1 MPNTNSLSE
10 LLINLD
16 EENLLLEI
24 DRRLKANY
32 NPLSLI
38 DEMRGGMKVVGDKY
52 EEGEYFL
59 GELLVAAEALNKSIE
74 IIKPYL
80 PKNESGESKG
90 KIVIGTVKTDIHT
103 IGKDIVATLLECEGY
118 EVFNLG
124 VDVPP
129 EKFVDK
135 VKEVGAYIVGLS
147 TLMTPGIEWMKL
159 TVEAFEKAGLR
170 DSIVIIIGGAVLY
183 GNPEKMVEHIKPDK
197 IGRDA
202 LEALRLVKKIM
213 AERKNR

>member
-1 MPNTNSLSE
+1 MTNINSLSE

-24 DRRLKANY
+24 ERRLKANH

-38 DEMRGGMKVVGDKY
+38 DEMRGGMKVVGDKF

-59 GELLVAAEALNKSIE
+59 GELLVAAEALNKSIDM
-74 IIKPYL
+74 IKPYL
-80 PKNESGESKG
+80 PKSAAGESKG

-103 IGKDIVATLLECEGY
+103 IGKDIVGTLLECEGY

-129 EKFVDK
+129 EKFVEK
-135 VKEVGAYIVGLS
+135 VKEVGADIIGLS

-159 TVEAFEKAGLR
+159 TVEALEKEGLR
-170 DSIVIIIGGAVLY
+170 DSVVIVIGGAVLY
-183 GNPEKMVEHIKPDK
+183 GNLEKMKEYIKPDN

-202 LEALRLVKKIM
+202 LEALRLVNKIM
-213 AERKNR
+213 EDKKK